1 MTAYFFHAGTKDL
14 TSSLPT
20 TFSHFQTLN
29 FMQDNNKTVDN
40 LPIRTL
46 KILEDVYPG
55 RVVEAAAEADADATR
70 RSS

>member
-1 MTAYFFHAGTKDL
+1 
-14 TSSLPT
+14 
-20 TFSHFQTLN
+20 
-29 FMQDNNKTVDN
+29 MQDNNKTVDN